1 LTAHA
6 IPALAG
12 RRILVAED
20 VATNE
25 VLLRALLE
33 PTGAEIEAVS
43 GGDAVLAR
51 HAQAP
56 ADLILMDLQM
66 PGLGGLAATRRIRA
80 LGGPAAD
87 VPIVAVTAYARA
99 ADRHRALAAGMD
111 AYLAKPVVI
120 AEFYALLARLLGGE
134 PI

>member
-1 LTAHA
+1 MTAHA
-6 IPALAG
+6 IPVLSG

-20 VATNE
+20 VAANQ
-25 VLLRALLE
+25 VLLRAILE
-33 PTGAEIEAVS
+33 PTGAEIETVS
-43 GGDAVLAR
+43 GGDAVLER

-80 LGGPAAD
+80 LGGTIGT
-87 VPIVAVTAYARA
+87 VPIVAVTAYAQA
-99 ADRHRALAAGMD
+99 ADRRRAIAAGMD

-120 AEFYALLARLLGGE
+120 AEFYALIARLLGVAG
-134 PI
+134 